1 MDISIF
7 IANNPAVLRFIVL
20 ALVAVGAFLAF
31 IGISS
36 SLGGR
41 ATAAER
47 MNPTKKRANLQR
59 DIPGQIE
66 GDAPSG
72 ISAALI
78 PADASVRFEVGQ
90 ALARSGFRSK
100 NAIANFYLIRLGLAT
115 FLPLT
120 FLLLVNWQPPNN
132 VGLRIAEYVSG
143 LDAFKIIRNIGI
155 LCGIGFF
162 VPQLW
167 INSRIKERKLRMTEA
182 FPNMLDLMQIG
193 IEAGMGFDQAL
204 LKVGVEMQLVAPEL
218 SEEILIALSEIQ
230 AGRDR
235 DTALMRMARR
245 TGIEEMNSFVGVV
258 LQSARFG
265 APLSQALSTYAEEM
279 REMRE
284 LRAQEKANKLPVQM
298 SAVMAFLM
306 LPAIAGLILTPIFIR
321 YMATFGGN

>member
-7 IANNPAVLRFIVL
+7 IANNPTVLQFIVL

-31 IGISS
+31 VGISS

-47 MNPTKKRANLQR
+47 MKPKRVHSSLQR
-59 DIPGQIE
+59 NVPEQIE

-120 FLLLVNWQPPNN
+120 FLLLVNWQPQNSF
-132 VGLRIAEYVSG
+132 GLRVAEYVSG

-162 VPQLW
+162 APQLW
-167 INSRIKERKLRMTEA
+167 IRSRIKERKLRMTEA

-204 LKVGVEMQLVAPEL
+204 LKVGVEIQLVAPEL
-218 SEEILIALSEIQ
+218 SEEILVALSEIQ

-245 TGIEEMNSFVGVV
+245 TGIEEMNSFVSVV